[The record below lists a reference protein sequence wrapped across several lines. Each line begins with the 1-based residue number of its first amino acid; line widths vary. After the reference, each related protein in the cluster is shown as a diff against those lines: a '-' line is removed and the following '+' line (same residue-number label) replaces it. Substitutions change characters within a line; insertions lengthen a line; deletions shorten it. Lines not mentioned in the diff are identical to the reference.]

1 MRQIMR
7 LHPWLMIPYAT
18 WHEYNDIYPYVT
30 CTLNYVSLT
39 YLSCHTA
46 WISGS
51 GLPLCLMNTDLHHCW
66 GNSSWMH
73 KLKTKGQPLDD
84 MSHNLGV
91 LFWPC
96 ACWLCFCFAQFALWD
111 CQDIEPDTSELLLS
125 WCPLSFP
132 LSQSQSLQRRS
143 CPETEPCWVW
153 LGQDPIKPGGEGHPL
168 PRLPLAMISE
178 PILKR
183 PLTWFEQTVPFE
195 SSLWFCFCSLE
206 REEQG

>member
-96 ACWLCFCFAQFALWD
+96 ACWLCPLLCPVCSVRLPGHWAWHIRTVALLVPSFIPTITESKPAETELSRDWALLGLTGPRSHQAWRRGSSSSPTSTCYD
-111 CQDIEPDTSELLLS
+111 LWTDSKKAPDLIRADSPFWKLPLVLLL
-125 WCPLSFP
+125 
-132 LSQSQSLQRRS
+132 
-143 CPETEPCWVW
+143 
-153 LGQDPIKPGGEGHPL
+153 
-168 PRLPLAMISE
+168 
-178 PILKR
+178 
-183 PLTWFEQTVPFE
+183 
-195 SSLWFCFCSLE
+195 
-206 REEQG
+206 